1 MMTMHSF
8 LISCTRHLHNNF
20 SARDIRHT
28 LAALAVAT
36 VLTGQGHA
44 SPSLTAL
51 TNFNGPDG
59 WLPVSSLIAD
69 ADGNLFGTTALNG
82 TSQSSYGTVFEIP
95 KQCRL
100 RLFRSGVCIISG
112 YATTPTVLV
121 TFNGT
126 NGAQPNGPLLAD
138 ASGNLFGTTENG
150 GTNGLGTVFEVIKP
164 AGGWTA
170 GLSPTVLVN
179 FNGTDGDGPSSG
191 LIADAAGNL
200 FGTTGYG
207 GATNNYGTVYE
218 IPRECRLRLFPSGA
232 CVAYAYASTP
242 TTLVGF
248 NGTNGIFPGGNLLAD
263 TNGNLFG
270 TTGGG
275 GPDFSFE
282 NPGNGTVFEV
292 VKPSGGWTAYLTP
305 VILVAFNATNGS
317 APYGS
322 LIADAGGNLFG
333 VTTTGANG
341 YTKPGTGDG
350 TVFEVV
356 KCLRFVIRGVCPTG
370 YSPVPLTFV
379 NFDATDGSVPGGGL
393 IADANGNLFGTT
405 IWGGANSQGTAYE
418 IVKPAGGWAANLTP
432 AILAN
437 FDIPSGYNPHGGL
450 IPDGSGNLFGTAS
463 YGGAYAD
470 GTVFEISGS
479 GYQP

>member
-1 MMTMHSF
+1 MTIHSF
-8 LISCTRHLHNNF
+8 LPRCTRRLRNYF
-20 SARDIRHT
+20 SSREVRHA

-36 VLTGQGHA
+36 VLTGQGQA
-44 SPSLTAL
+44 TPSLTAL

-82 TSQSSYGTVFEIP
+82 TSESSYGTVFEIP
-95 KQCRL
+95 KQCKL
-100 RLFRSGVCIISG
+100 RLFPSGACVISG

-138 ASGNLFGTTENG
+138 ASGNLFGTPENG
-150 GTNGLGTVFEVIKP
+150 GTNGLGTVFEVVKP

-179 FNGTDGDGPSSG
+179 FNGIDGDSPSSG

-200 FGTTGYG
+200 YGTTEGG
-207 GATNNYGTVYE
+207 GANGYGTVYE
-218 IPRECRLRLFPSGA
+218 VPRECKLRLFPSGA
-232 CVAYAYASTP
+232 CVVYGYASTP
-242 TTLVGF
+242 TILVGF
-248 NGTNGIFPGGNLLAD
+248 NGKNGGFPGGNLLAD
-263 TNGNLFG
+263 ANGNLFG
-270 TTGGG
+270 TAGGG
-275 GPDFSFE
+275 GPDFSYM

-292 VKPSGGWTAYLTP
+292 VKPSGGWTAYLSPT
-305 VILVAFNATNGS
+305 VLVNFNATDGS
-317 APYGS
+317 GPYGS
-322 LIADAGGNLFG
+322 LIADADGNLFG
-333 VTTTGANG
+333 VTTAGANN

-356 KCLRFVIRGVCPTG
+356 KCPRFVIRGFCPTG
-370 YSPVPLTFV
+370 YSSVPIILV
-379 NFDATDGSVPGGGL
+379 NFDITDGSVPGGGL

-405 IWGGANSQGTAYE
+405 IWGGANLQGTAYE

-432 AILAN
+432 TILAN
-437 FDIPSGYNPHGGL
+437 FEDTSGYAPHGGL

-463 YGGAYAD
+463 YGGTYTD